1 MASFTNVTNVYNNR
15 SPKMSAQ
22 GVVKSHTLKTGKP
35 QLIITVEIGDGRVGE
50 IHYYNGDEYKDLAA
64 RFCNRYDLPPAVID
78 ALTQHIYKNVK
89 ALKEK
94 KEAQEK
100 LQDSEEEEVK
110 RIDSNDNNNV
120 GIRRVERKKKNKKRQ
135 NKSTKDDGVC
145 SDGDL
150 DVEFGQRKKTR
161 RKLKKKK
168 VLKKRNTKRKKSG
181 KGKASAK
188 DVYMRLYLSGKET
201 QNRLDRSAEDAK
213 LRRQTLDSNYT
224 FKPNINPNPTGW
236 ENGESEM
243 KDYFNRMGLTDQGR
257 RARGGKSKRMDVHN
271 RLYIEGM
278 HETKAKLQQAKD
290 DKRKFDESDQTNWSC
305 PRCCYVNDASDEFC
319 LNLVK
324 NGRKQIEVS
333 KRGTE
338 VWQDNGAYLD
348 REDFSKFGG
357 RSGGK

>member
-1 MASFTNVTNVYNNR
+1 
-15 SPKMSAQ
+15 
-22 GVVKSHTLKTGKP
+22 
-35 QLIITVEIGDGRVGE
+35 
-50 IHYYNGDEYKDLAA
+50 
-64 RFCNRYDLPPAVID
+64 
-78 ALTQHIYKNVK
+78 
-89 ALKEK
+89 
-94 KEAQEK
+94 
-100 LQDSEEEEVK
+100 
-110 RIDSNDNNNV
+110 
-120 GIRRVERKKKNKKRQ
+120 
-135 NKSTKDDGVC
+135 
-145 SDGDL
+145 
-150 DVEFGQRKKTR
+150 
-161 RKLKKKK
+161 
-168 VLKKRNTKRKKSG
+168 
-181 KGKASAK
+181 
-188 DVYMRLYLSGKET
+188 MRLYLSGKET